1 MVTQKQNFN
10 EIYEKYKN
18 LVLKTAYRYSGNYS
32 SADDITQET
41 FLALYK
47 DMQKKERMSEEQ
59 YTNIKAWLIT
69 TAKHKAIN
77 QSKQVEREISL
88 FDAEKNIE
96 AEDPE
101 DCLFEGFKEKET
113 IDLHER
119 IMTSLLKKNERW
131 HEAVFLACYLGMNQ
145 DEAAK
150 QMSIEKGAFYLLLH
164 RARTWIRKEF
174 GVEYKELK
182 KY

>member
-1 MVTQKQNFN
+1 MVTKNQNFN
-10 EIYEKYKN
+10 EVYEKYKN
-18 LVLKTAYRYSGNYS
+18 LVLKTAYKYSGNYS

-47 DMQKKERMSEEQ
+47 DMQEKGRMSEEQ
-59 YTNIKAWLIT
+59 YSNIKAWLIT

-77 QSKQVEREISL
+77 QRKRIERESSL
-88 FDAEKNIE
+88 FDAEENME
-96 AEDPE
+96 AENPE
-101 DCLFEGFKEKET
+101 NSLIEEFQVMET
-113 IDLHER
+113 TDLHER
-119 IMTSLLKKNERW
+119 IMTALLKKNKRW
-131 HEAVFLACYLGMNQ
+131 HEAIFLACYLDMDQ
-145 DEAAK
+145 EEAAK
-150 QMSIEKGAFYLLLH
+150 QMNMEKGAFYLLLH

>member
-1 MVTQKQNFN
+1 MVTQNQNFN
-10 EIYEKYKN
+10 KIYEKYKN

-41 FLALYK
+41 FFALYT
-47 DMQKKERMSEEQ
+47 DMQKKGVESEEQ
-59 YTNIKAWLIT
+59 YKNIKAWLIT

-77 QSKQVEREISL
+77 QSKRVEREISL

-96 AEDPE
+96 AENPE
-101 DCLFEGFKEKET
+101 DSLLEGFKEKET

-131 HEAVFLACYLGMNQ
+131 YEAVFLACYLDMDQ
-145 DEAAK
+145 EEAAK
-150 QMSIEKGAFYLLLH
+150 QMDMAKGAFYLLLH
-164 RARTWIRKEF
+164 RARSWIRKEF

>member
-1 MVTQKQNFN
+1 MVTQNQNFN
-10 EIYEKYKN
+10 KIYEKYKN

-41 FLALYK
+41 FFALYT
-47 DMQKKERMSEEQ
+47 DMQKKGVESEEQ
-59 YTNIKAWLIT
+59 YKNIKAWLIT

-77 QSKQVEREISL
+77 QSKRVEREISL

-96 AEDPE
+96 AENPE
-101 DCLFEGFKEKET
+101 DSLLEGFKERET
-113 IDLHER
+113 IELHEK
-119 IMTSLLKKNERW
+119 IMTSLLEKNKRW
-131 HEAVFLACYLGMNQ
+131 HEAVFLACYLDMDQ
-145 DEAAK
+145 EEAAK
-150 QMSIEKGAFYLLLH
+150 QMNMAKGAFYLLLH
-164 RARTWIRKEF
+164 RARSWIRKEF

>member
-1 MVTQKQNFN
+1 MVTQNQNFN

-47 DMQKKERMSEEQ
+47 DMQMKERVSEAE
-59 YTNIKAWLIT
+59 YTNIKSWLIT

-77 QSKQVEREISL
+77 QMSCVKREISL
-88 FDAEKNIE
+88 FDAEENIE
-96 AEDPE
+96 AENPE
-101 DCLFEGFKEKET
+101 NSLMEEFQEKET
-113 IDLHER
+113 ADLHER
-119 IMTSLLKKNERW
+119 IMTALLKKNERW
-131 HEAVFLACYLGMNQ
+131 YEAVFLACYLDMDQ
-145 DEAAK
+145 EEAAK
-150 QMSIEKGAFYLLLH
+150 QMNMAKGAFYLLLH

-174 GVEYKELK
+174 DVEYKELK

>member
-1 MVTQKQNFN
+1 MVTKKQNFN

-47 DMQKKERMSEEQ
+47 DMQEKGRMSEEQ

-77 QSKQVEREISL
+77 QMKRVEREISL
-88 FDAEKNIE
+88 FDAEENME
-96 AEDPE
+96 AENPE
-101 DCLFEGFKEKET
+101 NSLIEEFQEKET
-113 IDLHER
+113 TDLHER
-119 IMTSLLKKNERW
+119 IMTALLKKNKRW
-131 HEAVFLACYLGMNQ
+131 YEAIFLACYLDMDQ
-145 DEAAK
+145 EEAAK
-150 QMSIEKGAFYLLLH
+150 QMNMAKGAFYLLLH

>member
-1 MVTQKQNFN
+1 MVTQNQNFN
-10 EIYEKYKN
+10 KIYEKYKN

-41 FLALYK
+41 FFALYT
-47 DMQKKERMSEEQ
+47 DMQKKSVESEEQ
-59 YTNIKAWLIT
+59 YKNIKAWLIT

-77 QSKQVEREISL
+77 QSKRVEREISL

-96 AEDPE
+96 AENPE
-101 DCLFEGFKEKET
+101 DSLLEGFKEKET

-131 HEAVFLACYLGMNQ
+131 YEAVFLACYFDMDQ
-145 DEAAK
+145 EAAAK
-150 QMSIEKGAFYLLLH
+150 QMNMAKGAFYLLLH
-164 RARTWIRKEF
+164 RARSWIRKEF